1 MLLSAVKDKHDSCAS
16 EEGPRDGE
24 GAEVCA
30 LGEVWRFGGGS
41 LFGRGH
47 YAEYGGCEGDS
58 DGDRD
63 GVSAGIWRDHWGSIG
78 ARGAWAYYVRWSCR
92 SGVSRGDT
100 GGGELFWEGAADD

>member
-30 LGEVWRFGGGS
+30 LGGVWGFGGGS
-41 LFGRGH
+41 VFGRGCDV
-47 YAEYGGCEGDS
+47 AYGGCEDDF
-58 DGDRD
+58 DGDCD
-63 GVSAGIWRDHWGSIG
+63 GVSTGIWGNYRGPVG
-78 ARGAWAYYVRWSCR
+78 AGGAGTDDVCRGCG

-100 GGGELFWEGAADD
+100 GGCELLWEGAAGD